1 MNEEKNMSAEKLGR
15 HKRRNDLILIVSL
28 LLIVSLVG
36 AVFFFFRKEGDTVRV
51 TVDGKLYGVYSL
63 SEDLTVDIRTGEN
76 GEHLNRLIIINGKAY
91 VEEASCPDGI
101 CAAHRP
107 IFRDGESIVCLPN
120 RVVIT
125 VHTEGVDDAP
135 DIVA

>member
-1 MNEEKNMSAEKLGR
+1 MNEEKNMSADTLGR

-28 LLIVSLVG
+28 LLILSLIG
-36 AVFFFFRKEGDTVRV
+36 ASVLLFREEGDTVRV

-63 SEDLTVDIRTGEN
+63 SEDLSVDIRTGEN
-76 GEHLNRLIIINGKAY
+76 GEHLNRLIIKDGKAY

-107 IFRDGESIVCLPN
+107 IFREGESIVCLPN

-125 VHTEGVDDAP
+125 VHTDGADDAP